1 MNDISYEILDL
12 FKTYGSTQE
21 GIERALTIRP
31 PSGGASCPDSCPGE
45 SSGVAGSLGVHDQ
58 VLEIGSGYGAF
69 TGLLADRCA
78 HVTVMDSRDENLAV
92 NRERNRDKSN
102 ITYGLED
109 GESRFDWVFLIGP
122 SSGTGQKADI
132 RQIIGR
138 AGKYLKDH
146 GRLVFACENTI
157 GLRFLAGGGYDPQE
171 GAWMKGELEA
181 AFLDAGLPRVEFYY
195 PMPDHR
201 LPVSIYSDRYL
212 PGKGDITHMDMAYDK
227 PRYACFH
234 EEEIFDRLI
243 SEGDFGRFAN
253 GFLIVA
259 SADALPRKP
268 SSQNITVPGK
278 ENSRS
283 GPAFWRKREPAMWKR
298 RLLGAREAGIFFPF
312 RRNTD
317 NSRNLTLRSVCWS
330 RIYPGTG

>member
-21 GIERALTIRP
+21 GIERVLTSDHRPEVLHALTPVRENLLEWLDL
-31 PSGGASCPDSCPGE
+31 S
-45 SSGVAGSLGVHDQ
+45 VHDQ

-138 AGKYLKDH
+138 AGEY
-146 GRLVFACENTI
+146 
-157 GLRFLAGGGYDPQE
+157 
-171 GAWMKGELEA
+171 
-181 AFLDAGLPRVEFYY
+181 
-195 PMPDHR
+195 HR
-201 LPVSIYSDRYL
+201 ASV
-212 PGKGDITHMDMAYDK
+212 
-227 PRYACFH
+227 
-234 EEEIFDRLI
+234 
-243 SEGDFGRFAN
+243 FGR
-253 GFLIVA
+253 
-259 SADALPRKP
+259 
-268 SSQNITVPGK
+268 
-278 ENSRS
+278 
-283 GPAFWRKREPAMWKR
+283 R
-298 RLLGAREAGIFFPF
+298 R
-312 RRNTD
+312 T
-317 NSRNLTLRSVCWS
+317 
-330 RIYPGTG
+330 